1 MRDLG
6 AGPDMA
12 AKKSG
17 GGIGGFLFAAF
28 IAIVV
33 WQPAFA
39 GIAVVGAILWLV
51 FASNAKFNIGNNP
64 ELMKTGQRGHVD
76 VVMAT
81 RSQVR
86 SRSGSGP
93 WQNTWTIVLEA
104 QPPHSVGY
112 RITTYRKISERAG
125 GPSTGQR
132 YTAWFAKGAPQTLHI
147 DWNAYSAPAAQAPP
161 MQAPSKASQQV
172 QAQQRSQQR
181 AQDRQAAQQRRNES
195 QAYQLP
201 EYEDKPLPMVEADG
215 AFGFDFAAHGQD
227 ARARIEDYGAV
238 DDGSTE
244 LALTVIPRGRSAYR
258 TVVNTYVP
266 VDRRHLLARGASLKV
281 RVDPSAPG
289 RLMIVG

>member
-1 MRDLG
+1 
-6 AGPDMA
+6 MA

-28 IAIVV
+28 IALVA

-39 GIAVVGAILWLV
+39 GIAVVAGILWLV

-64 ELMKTGQRGHVD
+64 ELMKTGERGHVD

-86 SRSGSGP
+86 TRTGKGP
-93 WQNTWTIVLEA
+93 WQNTWTIVLDA
-104 QPPHSVGY
+104 QPPHAVGY
-112 RITTYRKISERAG
+112 RITTYRKIPERAG

-147 DWNAYSAPAAQAPP
+147 DWNAHSASGAQAPQTEARRQRP
-161 MQAPSKASQQV
+161 QAAQASQQV

-181 AQDRQAAQQRRNES
+181 AQDRAAAEQRRNES
-195 QAYQLP
+195 HAYQLP
-201 EYEDKPLPMVEADG
+201 DYEDKPLPMVEAESG
-215 AFGFDFAAHGQD
+215 FGFDFAANGVD
-227 ARARIEDYGAV
+227 ARGRIDDFGAV

-244 LALTVIPRGRSAYR
+244 LALTVIPRGRPSYR
-258 TVVNTYVP
+258 TIVNTFVP
-266 VDRRHLLARGASLKV
+266 MEKRHLLARGASLRV
-281 RVDPSAPG
+281 RIDPSVPG